1 MRGRGIGGKK
11 GGLFVIL
18 FDSSALFGR
27 EDVSS
32 RFDLMS
38 SEGLENCIAE
48 RKSMPIITE
57 EDGKSFWW

>member
-1 MRGRGIGGKK
+1 MSKEAALGGRGIGGKK

-38 SEGLENCIAE
+38 SEGLENCIA
-48 RKSMPIITE
+48 R
-57 EDGKSFWW
+57 GNRCQ